1 MKNVRAKLRSQR
13 GASILLALL
22 FLLVCMLAAASV
34 LMAAVSNAGKI
45 QSNYQ
50 EQQRYLAL
58 SSALRLVAEELER
71 AEYRGWYTV
80 KTWTETRTV
89 TRPDGSKI
97 TFSTNYYSVQQDLGA
112 FSCGHLSKL
121 DGDGKTPT
129 NGGTPLNQEVLT
141 FRRELDGLFAREF
154 TGTGW
159 KPLSGD
165 QIASLPTN
173 PGDGSTPATRIL
185 TVSVTGDEELAKQLG
200 PVTVE
205 ADMGQNLRI
214 HLKATLEPDGAGG
227 PAYVMEAELA
237 PSDNID
243 FTVNYPG
250 NRLPKNEPGG
260 GGVDVV
266 GNSEKSDKTEPVT
279 WRLDWIT
286 RQTGEEVDGG

>member
-50 EQQRYLAL
+50 EQQRYLTL
-58 SSALRLVAEELER
+58 SSALRLVVEELER

-89 TRPDGSKI
+89 TRPDGTTV
-97 TFSTNYYSVQQDLGA
+97 TFSTDYYSVQQDLGA
-112 FSCGHLSKL
+112 FSCGHLSEL
-121 DGDGKTPT
+121 DNEGKTPA

-173 PGDGSTPATRIL
+173 PGDGSTRIL

-237 PSDNID
+237 PSDNTAL
-243 FTVNYPG
+243 TVEYPKD
-250 NRLPKNEPGG
+250 RLPKNEPGIDA
-260 GGVDVV
+260 GVVTE
-266 GNSEKSDKTEPVT
+266 SEKQTKEVLT
-279 WRLDWIT
+279 WKLDWIT
-286 RQTGEEVDGG
+286 RQTGEEVEGG